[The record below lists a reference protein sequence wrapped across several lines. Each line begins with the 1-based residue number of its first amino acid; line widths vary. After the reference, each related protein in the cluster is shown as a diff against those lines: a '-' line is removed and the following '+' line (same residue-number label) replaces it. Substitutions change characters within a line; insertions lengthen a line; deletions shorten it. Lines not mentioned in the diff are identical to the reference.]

1 MIHDVKPLNVPH
13 AAERSGRSSTYRYDN
28 SVLIKYAC
36 SVLCRPLGTLDSL
49 IVFALCAR
57 RANKGICTQCKK
69 ETLKL
74 LWVLANVPVT
84 ADQQIYCSS
93 KQQSYLTLSQH
104 KYINIFVFTY

>member
-36 SVLCRPLGTLDSL
+36 SVLCRPLGALDSL

-57 RANKGICTQCKK
+57 RANK
-69 ETLKL
+69 EF
-74 LWVLANVPVT
+74 VPNARRRV
-84 ADQQIYCSS
+84 
-93 KQQSYLTLSQH
+93 
-104 KYINIFVFTY
+104 